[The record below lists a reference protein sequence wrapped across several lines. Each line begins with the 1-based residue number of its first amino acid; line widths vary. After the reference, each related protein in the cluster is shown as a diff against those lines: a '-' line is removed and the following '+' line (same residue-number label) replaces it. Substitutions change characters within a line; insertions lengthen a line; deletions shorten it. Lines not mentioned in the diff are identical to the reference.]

1 MTILNSLII
10 YQPHQDDYLSQVVE
24 GEDANILGW
33 HPHPQ
38 HAIKFNTIVEA
49 LLTAQRI
56 ADSKGYN
63 LLICELRES
72 DTKFMVV
79 EIGEVAP
86 KIDPHVN

>member
-10 YQPHQDDYLSQVVE
+10 YQPHQDNYLSQVVE
-24 GEDANILGW
+24 GEDANILEW

-49 LLTAQRI
+49 ILTAQRI

-72 DTKFMVV
+72 DTQFMVV

-86 KIDPHVN
+86 KIDTHVN